1 MWDRMGW
8 DGKKYVKGGGVF
20 VYVYEREA
28 QMGFSFLSFIYF
40 IRALLVMLY
49 R

>member
-1 MWDRMGW
+1 MGW

-28 QMGFSFLSFIYF
+28 QMGFSFLSFIYIHSRF
-40 IRALLVMLY
+40 TSHAV
-49 R
+49 